1 MKTHGSHGRIWIPR
15 PLNGSMISMDQV
27 LTARFYTMVG
37 EVEKAQEAHGIIQGR
52 SGCIWL
58 YHHLQ
63 KVHKSI

>member
-1 MKTHGSHGRIWIPR
+1 MA
-15 PLNGSMISMDQV
+15 QV